1 MGKIIGIDLGTTTSE
16 VAIMENGQATVIQNS
31 EGGRITPSI
40 VGFTAKGE
48 RIVGQ
53 AAKNQAI
60 TNPKNTVYEVKRL
73 IGKRYSDLQEE
84 IKRVPYEI
92 VQKGENVAVV
102 VTDNGQ
108 KKEYTPQE
116 ISAFI
121 LQKMKKT
128 AEDYLGEKV
137 TDAVIT
143 VPAYFNDAQRQATK
157 DAGTIAGLN
166 VKRIINEPTA
176 AALAF
181 GFKEDKSAEKV
192 LAVIDEGGGTL
203 DVTILDM
210 ADGVFEVKATNGDTH
225 LGGADWDNAIADW
238 LVNSFKADTGID
250 LSKDPM
256 AMQRIKDESEKAK
269 IALSNQSS
277 TDINL
282 PFITADA
289 TGPKH
294 LQKTL
299 TRAQFE
305 EMTQSLWDRVLIPCQ
320 NALKD
325 SGYTKDQ
332 INEVLLIGG
341 SSRMP
346 KFQEVVKNFFGKEP
360 LKGINP
366 DEAVSMGAAIQGGVL
381 AGDVKDVL
389 LLDVTPLSLGIET
402 MGGVMTKLIPRNT
415 TIPTKKSQIFSTA
428 ADGQTA
434 VTIHVLQGEREMASE
449 NKTLGNFNL
458 DGIPAAPRG
467 VPQIEV
473 TFAID
478 ANGIVH
484 VSAKDMGTGKE
495 QHIQITSSS
504 GLSKDEI
511 DRMVKDAEAHADE
524 DKKQREAIDAKN
536 EADSLVYQTE
546 KSLKELG
553 DKINGAEKQKV
564 EDAVADLKKAI
575 EGGNTDDIKAKTE
588 ALKQASYKIAEEV
601 YKQQGAAGAAGA
613 NAGAGAQPNGG
624 ADAGSAGSSE
634 SSNNGSKF
642 DKGKADDV
650 DYEVHD

>member
-16 VAIMENGQATVIQNS
+16 VSVMENGQATVIQNS

-73 IGKRYSDLQEE
+73 IGKHYGDLQDEV
-84 IKRVPYEI
+84 KRVPYGI

-108 KKEYTPQE
+108 QKEYTPQE

-128 AEDYLGEKV
+128 AEDYLGETV

-181 GFKEDKSAEKV
+181 GLKEDKNKEKF

-250 LSKDPM
+250 LTKDPM
-256 AMQRIKDESEKAK
+256 AMQRIKDASEQAK
-269 IALSNQSS
+269 IALSNQTT

-299 TRAQFE
+299 TRAEFE
-305 EMTQSLWDRVLIPCQ
+305 RMTQSLWDRVLIPCQ

-332 INEVLLIGG
+332 IDEVLLIGG

-415 TIPTKKSQIFSTA
+415 TIPTKKSQVFSTA

-434 VTIHVLQGEREMASE
+434 VTIHVLQGEREMAAE
-449 NKTLGNFNL
+449 NKTLGNFDL
-458 DGIPAAPRG
+458 VGIPAAPRG

-473 TFAID
+473 TFDID

-504 GLSKDEI
+504 GLSKEEI

-524 DKKQREAIDAKN
+524 DKKQREAVDVKN
-536 EADSLVYQTE
+536 EADSLIYATE
-546 KSLKELG
+546 KTLKDLG
-553 DKINGAEKQKV
+553 DKVDGAEKQKV
-564 EDAVADLKKAI
+564 EDAVAELKKAV
-575 EGGNTDDIKAKTE
+575 EGGNTEDIKSKTE

-601 YKQQGAAGAAGA
+601 YKQQGASGAQGAAGA
-613 NAGAGAQPNGG
+613 NPGNDAGANASG
-624 ADAGSAGSSE
+624 DAGANKSG
-634 SSNNGSKF
+634 F
-642 DKGKADDV
+642 DKGTADDV
-650 DYEVHD
+650 AYEVHDDK

>member
-16 VAIMENGQATVIQNS
+16 VAVMENGQATVIQNS

-84 IKRVPYEI
+84 IKRVPYGI

-108 KKEYTPQE
+108 QKEYTPQE

-428 ADGQTA
+428 TDGQTA
-434 VTIHVLQGEREMASE
+434 VTIRVFQGEREMASE

-473 TFAID
+473 KFDID

-601 YKQQGAAGAAGA
+601 YKQQSAAGAAGA
-613 NAGAGAQPNGG
+613 NAGAGAQPNPDEGK
-624 ADAGSAGSSE
+624 DENSSE
-634 SSNNGSKF
+634 FKGANN
-642 DKGKADDV
+642 ADDV
-650 DYEVHD
+650 EYEVKN

>member
-16 VAIMENGQATVIQNS
+16 VSVMENGQATVIQNS
-31 EGGRITPSI
+31 EGGRITPSV
-40 VGFTAKGE
+40 VGFTSKGE
-48 RIVGQ
+48 RIVG
-53 AAKNQAI
+53 ASAKNQAI
-60 TNPKNTVYEVKRL
+60 TNPKNTIYEVKRL
-73 IGKRYSDLQEE
+73 IGKHYSDLQDELS
-84 IKRVPYEI
+84 RVPYAI
-92 VQKGENVAVV
+92 KQRGENVVV
-102 VTDNGQ
+102 SVTDNGQ
-108 KKEYTPQE
+108 EKEYTPQE

-128 AEDYLGEKV
+128 AEDYLGETV

-181 GFKEDKSAEKV
+181 GLKEDKNKEKV

-225 LGGADWDNAIADW
+225 LGGADWDNAISDW
-238 LVNSFKADTGID
+238 LVSSFKADTGID
-250 LSKDPM
+250 LSKDAM

-269 IALSNQSS
+269 IALSNQTT

-299 TRAQFE
+299 TRAEFE
-305 EMTQSLWDRVLIPCQ
+305 RMTQTLWDRVLIPCQ

-325 SGYTKDQ
+325 SGYEKSQ
-332 INEVLLIGG
+332 IDEVLLIGG

-346 KFQEVVKNFFGKEP
+346 KFQEVIKNFFGKEP

-415 TIPTKKSQIFSTA
+415 TIPTKKSQVFSTA

-434 VTIHVLQGEREMASE
+434 VTIHVLQGEREMAVE
-449 NKTLGNFNL
+449 NKTLGNFDL
-458 DGIPAAPRG
+458 VGIPSAPRG

-473 TFAID
+473 TFDID

-484 VSAKDMGTGKE
+484 VSAKDLGTGKE

-504 GLSKDEI
+504 GLSKEEI

-524 DKKQREAIDAKN
+524 DKKQREAIDVKN
-536 EADSLVYQTE
+536 EADSLIYSTE
-546 KSLKELG
+546 KSLKDLG
-553 DKINGAEKQKV
+553 DKVSAADKQNVEEGIAE
-564 EDAVADLKKAI
+564 LKKAV
-575 EGGNTDDIKAKTE
+575 ESNNTEDIKAKTE
-588 ALKQASYKIAEEV
+588 ALKQSSYKIAEEV
-601 YKQQGAAGAAGA
+601 YKQQQS
-613 NAGAGAQPNGG
+613 AGAGANSSSSGANNSAG
-624 ADAGSAGSSE
+624 ADAGSSAN
-634 SSNNGSKF
+634 SSNSGF
-642 DKGKADDV
+642 DKGTADDV
-650 DYEVHD
+650 DYEVHDDK